1 MVPLKDWNRTCAAQ
15 LNTMAVL
22 KGGTFLNVFLFRNFI
37 YLSLSVLVFV
47 AAQASLV
54 AERRLLSSCSARA
67 CHCGGFSCGAQ
78 ALGCA
83 GSVVSAPRVWGVG
96 SVVVAHGLSCPAAC
110 GIFRDQGSNPCL
122 LH

>member
-1 MVPLKDWNRTCAAQ
+1 MVPLKDWYRTCTAQ

-22 KGGTFLNVFLFRNFI
+22 KGGPFLNVFLFHNFI

-67 CHCGGFSCGAQ
+67 CCGGFSCGAQ

-110 GIFRDQGSNPCL
+110 GIFPDQGSNPCL